1 MNYLRISAYV
11 SLQIFQNHLCSGRII
26 SRWIRASTLR
36 SFAFTSILHFSPILH
51 FPILHSSNFWAEQVS
66 ISDTPTLSAYSAIQL
81 PSWAHTF
88 VSTDFNTTI
97 NFSLASSYQ
106 LSNIQHV
113 QKRPSTQQCYC
124 TNLFLQSLGWIP
136 VLSQFSLWN
145 TFLLKSL
152 SR

>member
-11 SLQIFQNHLCSGRII
+11 SLQIFQNHLCSGSI
-26 SRWIRASTLR
+26 SSCWIRASTLR
-36 SFAFTSILHFSPILH
+36 PFAFTPIFHFSPILH
-51 FPILHSSNFWAEQVS
+51 MPILHSSNSWAEQIS
-66 ISDTPTLSAYSAIQL
+66 ISDTPTLSAYSAIKL

-88 VSTDFNTTI
+88 YSTDFNATI
-97 NFSLASSYQ
+97 NFSLASTYQ

-113 QKRPSTQQCYC
+113 QKRPSTQQCYF
-124 TNLFLQSLGWIP
+124 TNLFLQSLRWIP
-136 VLSQFSLWN
+136 VLSQFTLWN